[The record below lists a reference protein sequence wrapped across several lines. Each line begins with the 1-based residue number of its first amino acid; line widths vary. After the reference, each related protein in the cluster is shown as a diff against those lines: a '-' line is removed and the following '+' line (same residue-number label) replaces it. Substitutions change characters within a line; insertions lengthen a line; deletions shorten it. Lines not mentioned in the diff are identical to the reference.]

1 MSDLFPRWYNQLPLK
16 IAVGLLASVI
26 AVIAGVWY
34 YLTPAYA
41 RVGYQP
47 IQPVPYSHKTHI
59 GQLGLDCRYCH
70 TGVEKSWYANIP
82 SPSVCMN
89 CHAQVLPTDPRLAP
103 VRESFKTGAP
113 VPWVQIHRTSDFV
126 YFNHAVH
133 VNRGVSCV
141 SCHGQINEMVEVRHE
156 KPLTMSFCLECHRNP
171 APNIR
176 PLDQVYNMTWTNDP
190 ARRVEAGARFVH
202 DWNVRSSHNCSTCHR

>member
-1 MSDLFPRWYNQLPLK
+1 MGALFPHWYNRLPLK
-16 IAVGLLASVI
+16 IAVGLLLSGTLVA
-26 AVIAGVWY
+26 AGVWY
-34 YLTPAYA
+34 YFTPKYS

-47 IQPVPYSHKTHI
+47 IQPVPYSHATHA

-70 TGVEKSWYANIP
+70 TGVESSWYANIP

-89 CHAQVLPTDPRLAP
+89 CHSQVLPNDPRLAP
-103 VRESFKTGAP
+103 IRDSVKTGAP

-156 KPLTMSFCLECHRNP
+156 QSLTMAFCLDCHRNP

-176 PLDQVYNMTWTNDP
+176 PLDQVYSMTWTNDP
-190 ARRVEAGARFVH
+190 ARQLEAGARCVR
-202 DWNVRSSHNCSTCHR
+202 DWKIRSSQNCSACHR

>member
-16 IAVGLLASVI
+16 IALGLLVG
-26 AVIAGVWY
+26 AVVVSAGVWY
-34 YLTPAYA
+34 YLTPKYT

-47 IQPVPYSHKTHI
+47 IQPVPYSHATHV

-70 TGVEKSWYANIP
+70 TGVESSWYANIP

-89 CHAQVLPTDPRLAP
+89 CHNQVLPNDPRLAP
-103 VRESFKTGAP
+103 IRDSVKTGAP
-113 VPWVQIHRTSDFV
+113 VPWVQIHRTPDFV

-141 SCHGQINEMVEVRHE
+141 SCHGQINKMVEVRHE
-156 KPLTMSFCLECHRNP
+156 QSLTMAFCLDCHRNP

-190 ARRVEAGARFVH
+190 ARQLEAGVRCVR
-202 DWNVRSSHNCSTCHR
+202 DWKIRSSHNCSACHR

>member
-16 IAVGLLASVI
+16 IALGLLVS
-26 AVIAGVWY
+26 AVVVCAGVWY
-34 YLTPAYA
+34 YLTPKYS

-47 IQPVPYSHKTHI
+47 IQPVPYSHATHV

-70 TGVEKSWYANIP
+70 TGVESSWYANIP

-89 CHAQVLPTDPRLAP
+89 CHIQVLPNDPRLAP
-103 VRESFKTGAP
+103 IRDSVKTGAP

-141 SCHGQINEMVEVRHE
+141 SCHGQINKMVEVRHE
-156 KPLTMSFCLECHRNP
+156 QSLTMAFCLDCHRNP

-176 PLDQVYNMTWTNDP
+176 PLDQVYNMTWTNNP
-190 ARRVEAGARFVH
+190 ARQLEAGARCVR
-202 DWNVRSSHNCSTCHR
+202 DWKIRSSHNCSACHR

>member
-1 MSDLFPRWYNQLPLK
+1 MPDLFPRWYNQLPLK
-16 IAVGLLASVI
+16 IALGLCLSGV
-26 AVIAGVWY
+26 VVCAGVWY
-34 YLTPAYA
+34 YFTPKYS

-47 IQPVPYSHKTHI
+47 IQPVPYSHVTHV

-70 TGVEKSWYANIP
+70 TGVERSWYANIP

-89 CHAQVLPTDPRLAP
+89 CHAQVLPTDARLAP
-103 VRESFKTGAP
+103 VRESVKTGAP

-141 SCHGQINEMVEVRHE
+141 SCHGHINEMVEVRHE
-156 KPLTMSFCLECHRNP
+156 QPLTMAFCLDCHRNP
-171 APNIR
+171 APNLR
-176 PLDQVYNMTWTNDP
+176 PLDQVYNMTWTNEP
-190 ARRVEAGARFVH
+190 ARQLEAGARCVR
-202 DWNVRSSHNCSTCHR
+202 DWNIRSSQTCSACHR

>member
-16 IAVGLLASVI
+16 LALGLLVSV
-26 AVIAGVWY
+26 VMVSAGVWY
-34 YLTPAYA
+34 YFTPKYS

-47 IQPVPYSHKTHI
+47 IQPVPYSHATHV

-70 TGVEKSWYANIP
+70 TGVESSWYANIP

-89 CHAQVLPTDPRLAP
+89 CHSQVLPNDPRLAP
-103 VRESFKTGAP
+103 IRDSVKTGAP
-113 VPWVQIHRTSDFV
+113 VPWVQIHRTPDFV

-141 SCHGQINEMVEVRHE
+141 SCHGQINKMVEVRHE
-156 KPLTMSFCLECHRNP
+156 QSLTMAFCLDCHRNP
-171 APNIR
+171 APHIR

-190 ARRVEAGARFVH
+190 ARQLEAGGRCVR
-202 DWNVRSSHNCSTCHR
+202 DWNIRSSQNCSACHR

>member
-16 IAVGLLASVI
+16 IALGLLVS
-26 AVIAGVWY
+26 AVVVSAGVWY
-34 YLTPAYA
+34 YLTPKYS

-47 IQPVPYSHKTHI
+47 IQPVPYSHATHV

-70 TGVEKSWYANIP
+70 TGVESSWYANIP

-89 CHAQVLPTDPRLAP
+89 CHSQVLPNDPHLAP
-103 VRESFKTGAP
+103 IRDSVKTGAP

-141 SCHGQINEMVEVRHE
+141 SCHGQINKMVEVRHE
-156 KPLTMSFCLECHRNP
+156 QSLTMAFCLDCHRNP

-190 ARRVEAGARFVH
+190 ARQLEAGVRCVR
-202 DWNVRSSHNCSTCHR
+202 DWKIRSSHNCSACHR